1 MEVKAPSSFP
11 LRLDVLDSSGEVV
24 STQEFV
30 KEKVVLGRIL
40 SADLRIDDPR
50 VSRIHALI
58 EVRGE
63 DLILTDLASSHGTF
77 LNEKKVI
84 EAKLKMGDIIRL
96 GFVQIRVER
105 GSGKVS
111 AMPVAFEGQPVFD
124 GEATQVNL
132 DRSQLDSFERRRGP
146 DRRKRDAFPDEKR
159 LDERRDGDRRID
171 QRQGDRRQGDRR
183 QQPSTGAPGGVEME
197 RRTGEDR
204 RQPRDWERRIGERR
218 RSDRR
223 VFDITSLERRI
234 NDRRGRRGDDDVLPE
249 DLEKAFEMP
258 DHARELEVTVLWG
271 DHILDVS
278 NYYEPVTLCVG
289 ESPDND
295 YIIPSEGIPDEF
307 PLINIEED
315 GTAYLSFTSD
325 MTGTVR
331 AREKIY
337 SLPELQEE
345 KFVRRSGS
353 HFTLPL
359 RQDDFAKLRIGNV
372 NFFILYVK
380 PAPRILP
387 PPMFDRDALLLRTL
401 IGSALLSLLLMVA
414 LFFVE
419 EPKPV
424 TIEMIP
430 ERLAKVVIKPR
441 PKIPE
446 MVAKQDQEAG
456 SKSGEGA
463 KAPQPEGAAKSE
475 QKPTP
480 EPPKQEKKKTAEVP
494 KPQAKPDPKPAP
506 QVAKKPTPP
515 KPQRKVVDTDKVK
528 KVGLL
533 EAFSKSGAQADL
545 KELMDKD
552 SGVDAFDKGLRSS
565 RGKVG
570 GGGAAGTGLKGVDVG
585 GGGQTIGI
593 SGPSTK
599 GLGAG
604 GSGDGIGEGIQGPG
618 SLGQKGEH
626 SVSVISENVQ
636 VLSGLPKDVI
646 NRIVQQHRGEIRQCY
661 EAARRR
667 NPGIRGKVV
676 IKFTIQPNG
685 IVSYAGVASS
695 TVGDSVLENCMVSRV
710 RTWVFPKPEAPVVT
724 EVSSYPF
731 FLNPGN

>member
-1 MEVKAPSSFP
+1 MEVKAQSGIP
-11 LRLDVLDSSGEVV
+11 LRLDILGSSGEVT
-24 STQEFV
+24 SSQEFA
-30 KEKVVLGRIL
+30 KEKIVLGRIL

-58 EVRGE
+58 EVRGD
-63 DLILTDLASSHGTF
+63 DLVLTDLASSHGTF
-77 LNEKKVI
+77 LNDQKVV
-84 EAKLKMGDIIRL
+84 EARLKLGDVIRL
-96 GFVQIRVER
+96 GFVKIKVER
-105 GSGKVS
+105 GTGVASVT
-111 AMPVAFEGQPVFD
+111 PVAFEGQPVFD

-132 DRSQLDSFERRRGP
+132 SREELDSFERRASS

-159 LDERRDGDRRID
+159 LDDRRDGDRRLD
-171 QRQGDRRQGDRR
+171 QRQGGDRRQGADRR
-183 QQPSTGAPGGVEME
+183 QDPSLGPPMGMPEQRQA
-197 RRTGEDR
+197 DR
-204 RQPRDWERRIGERR
+204 RQDRPWERRVGERR
-218 RSDRR
+218 KSDRR

-249 DLEKAFEMP
+249 TLERAFETP

-278 NYYEPVTLCVG
+278 NYHDPITLSVG

-307 PLINIEED
+307 PIINIEED

-345 KFVRRSGS
+345 KFVRSSGN

-359 RQDDFAKLRIGNV
+359 RQDDFAKLRIGTI

-380 PAPRILP
+380 PAQRILP

-401 IGSALLSLLLMVA
+401 IGSTLLSLFMFVG
-414 LFFVE
+414 LFFVP
-419 EPKPV
+419 EPTPV

-441 PKIPE
+441 PKIAE
-446 MVAKQDQEAG
+446 LVAKQEQAAG
-456 SKSGEGA
+456 SVSGEGA
-463 KAPQPEGAAKSE
+463 KAAQPEGAAKSE
-475 QKPTP
+475 KQPTP
-480 EPPKQEKKKTAEVP
+480 EPPKSEKKKTAEAP
-494 KPQAKPDPKPAP
+494 KPKPEPPKPNPA
-506 QVAKKPTPP
+506 VSKKPTPP
-515 KPQRKVVDTDKVK
+515 KPQRKVVDSDKVK

-570 GGGAAGTGLKGVDVG
+570 GGGATGTGLKGVDVG

-593 SGPSTK
+593 QGPSTK
-599 GLGAG
+599 GLGNG
-604 GSGDGIGEGIQGPG
+604 LSGDGPGEGISGPG
-618 SLGQKGEH
+618 SLGQKGEYT
-626 SVSVISENVQ
+626 VSVVTENVQ

-667 NPGIRGKVV
+667 NPGLKGKVV
-676 IKFTIQPNG
+676 VKFTIQPNG
-685 IVSYAGVASS
+685 IVSYAGIASS
-695 TVGDSVLENCMVSRV
+695 TVGDSALESCMVSRV